1 MQFPRDC
8 RSLFAKLP
16 APKASS
22 GRQSLADLQS
32 DLGLGS
38 MMPLA
43 TVVPPKKGVVQF
55 RPPIDTSYLSK
66 AEDDDDD
73 AWQPPKKKVRH
84 V

>member
-16 APKASS
+16 PPKAGS
-22 GRQSLADLQS
+22 GRQSLTDLQS
-32 DLGLGS
+32 DLGLGG
-38 MMPLA
+38 MLPLA
-43 TVVPPKKGVVQF
+43 TAVPPRKGVVQF

-66 AEDDDDD
+66 AEEEDD